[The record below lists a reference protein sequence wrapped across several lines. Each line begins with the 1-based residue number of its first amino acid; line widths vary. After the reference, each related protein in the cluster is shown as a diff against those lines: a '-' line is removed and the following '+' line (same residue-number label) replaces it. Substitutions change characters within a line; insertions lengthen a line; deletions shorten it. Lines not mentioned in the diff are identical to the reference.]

1 LVLLVD
7 RWARRRGGRAVALT
21 VDHRLRRGSG
31 VEARAVG
38 QLLAPHGI
46 AHHVLTRR
54 GPPPTSNIQAA
65 ARDARYGLLG
75 AWCRREGVLHLALA
89 HHLNDQAETFLLR
102 LGRGSGADGLACM
115 PVESALHDLRL
126 IRPLLDVPPERLRAL
141 LRRRGIGWIED
152 PSNQDKGF
160 ARVRVRAALPAF
172 AAEGLAVERLAA
184 TAGNMG
190 RVRAVLEQQT
200 ADLLARA
207 AIVFPAGYCMLDDEI
222 LAAAP
227 AELSLR
233 ALSRALMC
241 IGANPYA
248 PRLARLERLHDRIRN
263 GALGGGATLAG
274 CRILPRRNGFLITR
288 ERRAVGG
295 DVPIGPGMDVVWD
308 SRFRF
313 RMAGEHKKNFSP
325 WTIAALGA
333 NGWSHLLQ
341 LAPEIAETAAAEIP
355 RAALSA
361 LPALFDR
368 RGIAA
373 VPHLGYRRPGR
384 ISAAC
389 TFRLAEFSPR
399 YPLMGSVFAVV

>member
-1 LVLLVD
+1 
-7 RWARRRGGRAVALT
+7 
-21 VDHRLRRGSG
+21 
-31 VEARAVG
+31 
-38 QLLAPHGI
+38 
-46 AHHVLTRR
+46 
-54 GPPPTSNIQAA
+54 
-65 ARDARYGLLG
+65 
-75 AWCRREGVLHLALA
+75 
-89 HHLNDQAETFLLR
+89 
-102 LGRGSGADGLACM
+102 
-115 PVESALHDLRL
+115 
-126 IRPLLDVPPERLRAL
+126 
-141 LRRRGIGWIED
+141 
-152 PSNQDKGF
+152 
-160 ARVRVRAALPAF
+160 VRAALPAF